1 MWFESLTGFVER
13 SPEQVR
19 ANLSVE
25 GEFLKSHI
33 NGRQFI
39 CGVLE
44 TPSLAELRTRA
55 MDAWAGSGRISVRQE
70 IADVQALH
78 LDQANAGALFQVAS
92 QFNLLEMISPQ
103 ITPEQGISG
112 YEADPTQGPACAV
125 AAGAGTIYRNYFVN
139 LNGRTGQT
147 ADNQIDCLADLGKA
161 LGNGDGHLWQM
172 KNGYVIASED
182 GLKEITDRIVSS
194 SDREV
199 DDLRKLLRIGVQ
211 WNTQV
216 TLGGSQHTVSQAYGS
231 ALPVAYSRH
240 SPDLWAPFARLILEA
255 SYEATILTAIVNY
268 LQNGNNKVYLTL
280 LGGGAFGNPTA
291 WITGAIERALL
302 LYQEVDLDV
311 ILVSFQN
318 PNRLIQR
325 LVDQF

>member
-13 SPEQVR
+13 SPGQVR

-25 GEFLKSHI
+25 GIFLKSHI

-39 CGVLE
+39 CGELE
-44 TPSLAELRTRA
+44 TPSLAELRTRVIA
-55 MDAWAGSGRISVRQE
+55 ARAGSGRISVRQE

-92 QFNLLEMISPQ
+92 QFNLLEMISPH

-161 LGNGDGHLWQM
+161 LGNGDAHLWQM
-172 KNGYVIASED
+172 KNGYVVASED
-182 GLKEITDRIVSS
+182 GLKEIADRIRSS

-199 DDLRKLLRIGVQ
+199 DELRKLLRIGVQ

-231 ALPVAYSRH
+231 ALPVAYSSH
-240 SPDLWAPFARLILEA
+240 SPDLWEPFARLILEA
-255 SYEATILTAIVNY
+255 SYEATICTAIANRF
-268 LQNGNNKVYLTL
+268 QNGNNKVYLTL

-311 ILVSFQN
+311 ILVSFRN
-318 PNRLIQR
+318 SNTHLQR
-325 LVDQF
+325 LADRF